1 MSELQRIRES
11 RIDGCMEALEYYAT
25 TFLDKGKALNE
36 AQTKDY
42 KEKCSILQC
51 MGNDA
56 DEYATFMLELLNRY
70 ILK

>member
-11 RIDGCMEALEYYAT
+11 RADGCMEALEYYAT

-36 AQTKDY
+36 VQLKDY

-51 MGNDA
+51 MGEEA
-56 DEYATFMLELLNRY
+56 SKYAETMLNLLN
-70 ILK
+70 K